1 MPRDKEAF
9 VTHARFCIL
18 YPPFPNTHNFLNGFP
33 YAFLLNYES
42 ERRHSDLNEAN
53 WTKLFFFLLLSSYG
67 DLLVQYENVI
77 KYIKRIKNLISVE

>member
-42 ERRHSDLNEAN
+42 ERRHSDLNEAE
-53 WTKLFFFLLLSSYG
+53 LDEIIFFPSFE
-67 DLLVQYENVI
+67 LVWRFACTI
-77 KYIKRIKNLISVE
+77 